1 MTRRGVVCQYVYS
14 CGELLINLI
23 ISKTVKNEAWNCVL
37 FIILN
42 KIVIYLDKSLLKW
55 KYTIFFLSNTAVIKI

>member
-23 ISKTVKNEAWNCVL
+23 ISKKVKNEA
-37 FIILN
+37 
-42 KIVIYLDKSLLKW
+42 
-55 KYTIFFLSNTAVIKI
+55 